1 MKKNGVI
8 QLLKRFFQ
16 RKQRV
21 PDSEA
26 VAARRDWKEVFSYT
40 IGPPDDEVTK
50 EAFRL
55 LRERIQ
61 KEKEEKDALDK
72 DDNEPEL

>member
-1 MKKNGVI
+1 MKKIGI
-8 QLLKRFFQ
+8 IRSLKGFFQ
-16 RKQRV
+16 RKQHV
-21 PDSEA
+21 SDHEA
-26 VAARRDWKEVFSYT
+26 IFAKRDWKEVYSYT

-61 KEKEEKDALDK
+61 KEKEKNDPDK
-72 DDNEPEL
+72 DDNEPEP